1 LGYIGWVVIAMVGY
15 GAMAAVLKVALRSI
29 PPEVAVIINNFIL
42 VGAGILFAAYRGV
55 KIPDH
60 LSLNLPTLLLV
71 VSGLLLSVSIISFYM
86 ALSRGPA
93 SIVVPIFGMNIAIVS
108 ILGFMV
114 LGEPVNAS
122 RVLGIAMAGGS
133 IFLLT
138 R

>member
-1 LGYIGWVVIAMVGY
+1 MGYIGWVVIAMVGY

>member
-1 LGYIGWVVIAMVGY
+1 
-15 GAMAAVLKVALRSI
+15 MAAVLKVALRSI

-42 VGAGILFAAYRGV
+42 VGVGILFAVYRGV